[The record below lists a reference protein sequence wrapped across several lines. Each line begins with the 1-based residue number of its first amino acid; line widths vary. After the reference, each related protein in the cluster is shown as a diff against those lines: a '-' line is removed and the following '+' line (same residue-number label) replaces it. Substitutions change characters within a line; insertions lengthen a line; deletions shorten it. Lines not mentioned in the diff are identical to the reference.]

1 MVWLQPISLFQL
13 SWWGQEGAL
22 DADAR
27 EYCLQVYC
35 RAGAW
40 CGDLVVEC
48 TQYVFSLLCHARSLT
63 FLILEFSFILD
74 ISSYHSYFQWHVS
87 PLDSTGGKDHPAMD
101 HQALAPLSAE
111 LDAEEVRAIRKALE
125 TGGPA
130 LWMGRWGRCVSS
142 LIIRK

>member
-1 MVWLQPISLFQL
+1 
-13 SWWGQEGAL
+13 
-22 DADAR
+22 
-27 EYCLQVYC
+27 
-35 RAGAW
+35 
-40 CGDLVVEC
+40 
-48 TQYVFSLLCHARSLT
+48 
-63 FLILEFSFILD
+63 
-74 ISSYHSYFQWHVS
+74 
-87 PLDSTGGKDHPAMD
+87 MD